1 VEVGDGIVRLHP
13 ILSDLGCIPAH
24 IKYIQLLHSTDTLYL
39 VRNQFYVCYIQ
50 YIVTQF
56 QWDPICNVPEANTF
70 AKWVKNVNRGTC
82 TWNGISTDQYIIHLI
97 LGVPLEYLSDAG
109 TTLFHTVL

>member
-1 VEVGDGIVRLHP
+1 VDLGHGTVRLHP
-13 ILSDLGCIPAH
+13 ILGHLGCIPAH

-82 TWNGISTDQYIIHLI
+82 TWSGISTDQYIIHLI